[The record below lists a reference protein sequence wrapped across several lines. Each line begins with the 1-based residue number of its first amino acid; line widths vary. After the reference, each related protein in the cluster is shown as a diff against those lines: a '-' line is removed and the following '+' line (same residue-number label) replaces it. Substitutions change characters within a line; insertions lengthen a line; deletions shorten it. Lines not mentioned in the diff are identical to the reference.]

1 MRDRI
6 NIPALVNLWV
16 PVLCLALATGC
27 TREEAIDGPES
38 GTQSEIHFFTST
50 QTRAG
55 GSGLATSAKVRIY
68 PYHQKTG
75 VTAPIIADGKE
86 YAADATNGTTLNP
99 AGMEA
104 KNMVLP
110 AGTFRFYAVSTNST
124 TVVPMFDT
132 VADGGYPTNGSSN
145 STTALANG
153 IDYLHTVAVKEIQ
166 FGKGQDI
173 ALDFKH
179 AGTQVQL
186 TIQFGETACAESPDA
201 AAGFAEADVWVQQT
215 NVTGAYMY
223 LNDGQIRLGNHVGLP
238 PLPCETSGQ
247 PDESKMA
254 KMAVKKDGTPAAG
267 SAIPANQVATYT
279 MLPLAKSE
287 SGSQKMAVKVVIKNL
302 KVGTEVAT
310 THTYTGLLEA
320 SAGWNPGESNRYTLI
335 LKGNEIQ
342 FSNVT
347 VADWETGTTGMV
359 GNVTDN
365 SSSTTP

>member
-6 NIPALVNLWV
+6 NIPALAGLWV

-27 TREEAIDGPES
+27 TREEAVDGPES

-68 PYHQKTG
+68 PYHQKPG
-75 VTAPIIADGKE
+75 VTAPIIAGGKE
-86 YAADATNGTTLNP
+86 YAADAAGTTLNP
-99 AGMEA
+99 AGTDA

-124 TVVPMFDT
+124 AEVPVFDT

-153 IDYLHTVAVKEIQ
+153 IDYLHTVAVKEIR

-223 LNDGQIRLGNHVGLP
+223 LSDGQIRLGNHVGLP
-238 PLPCETSGQ
+238 SLPCETSGQ

-254 KMAVKKDGTPAAG
+254 KMAVRKDGTPASG
-267 SAIPANQVATYT
+267 SDIPANQVATYT

-287 SGSQKMAVKVVIKNL
+287 SGPQKMAVKVVIKNL
-302 KVGTEVAT
+302 KVGTGAAT

-359 GNVTDN
+359 GDVTDN
-365 SSSTTP
+365 SSSTTL

>member
-1 MRDRI
+1 M
-6 NIPALVNLWV
+6 NIPALVSFWV

-38 GTQSEIHFFTST
+38 GTQPEIHFFTST

-55 GSGLATSAKVRIY
+55 GDGLATSAKVRIY
-68 PYHQKTG
+68 PYHQKEG
-75 VTAPIIADGKE
+75 VTAPIIAGGKE
-86 YAADATNGTTLNP
+86 YAADATGTTLTP
-99 AGMEA
+99 AGTEA

-124 TVVPMFDT
+124 TEVPVFDT

-153 IDYLHTVAVKEIQ
+153 IDYLHTVAVKEIR

-186 TIQFGETACAESPDA
+186 TIQFGETACADSPSA
-201 AAGFAEADVWVQQT
+201 AAGFAEAEVWVQQT
-215 NVTGAYMY
+215 DVTGAYMY
-223 LNDGQIRLGNHVGLP
+223 LSDGQIRQGNHVGLP
-238 PLPCETSGQ
+238 SLPCETDGQ

-254 KMAVKKDGTPAAG
+254 KMAVKIDGTPASG
-267 SAIPANQVATYT
+267 SAIPANQIATYT
-279 MLPLAKSE
+279 MLPLAKPG

-302 KVGTEVAT
+302 KVGSEPAT

-320 SAGWNPGESNRYTLI
+320 SEGWNPGESNRYTLI

-347 VADWETGTTGMV
+347 VADWATGTTGMV
-359 GNVTDN
+359 GGVTDN
-365 SSSTTP
+365 SSSTTL